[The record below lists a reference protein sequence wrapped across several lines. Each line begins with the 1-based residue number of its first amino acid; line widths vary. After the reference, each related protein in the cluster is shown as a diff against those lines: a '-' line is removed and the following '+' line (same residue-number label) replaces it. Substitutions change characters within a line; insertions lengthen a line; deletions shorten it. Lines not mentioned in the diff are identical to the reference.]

1 MKKQLTLFL
10 FSTTIL
16 TAQIPLVNETFDNDN
31 VSDEFVKYF
40 AVDPSRVTIK
50 NGRMIFDYSN
60 YEGGWDKAFVF
71 PKKNQAKLC
80 GKSYKISF
88 DYEILSR
95 EGVGWWVLAVQRRK
109 GNEFINDSTNYFGTY
124 VGQKGTAVV
133 FTNANPL
140 VKNAWIYFSPR
151 ATKSKIAIDNFKVEE
166 VEIKDWFF
174 EKDVFWGMKK
184 TPLNGNFIS
193 QNLHLLKLSKEQ
205 FFPFVDKFG
214 QFKHKEWANKVHSI
228 EDLKKRTEEE
238 KAFYKKIG
246 EIPNR
251 DKYFGYINPTY
262 KFKAT
267 GRFRT
272 EKVNGKW
279 FFVTPEGNLFWSLGV
294 NAVGLYQPSPISKR
308 EHFFDDVQ
316 GKQYIKLSNQTRLI
330 FKEPYNTFAFEE
342 RNMDWKYGKNW
353 RDSYWKIADTRARL
367 WGVNTFGGWAQP
379 FVSKHSNVPY
389 AEITSVPVRMVIKSK
404 AKLSAYWRDVPDYFD
419 PNFRK
424 NTMRHFQ
431 NMKARFNKPHCI
443 GVFVD
448 NELPW
453 QSENLKLA
461 CGILCAGKTQPSKIK
476 FVEVLKEKYGNVSE
490 LNKAWNANYKN
501 WTDFLEVDT
510 FVPKTKKG
518 ETDMLKIEELMYRE
532 YFSVCRDGLKSA
544 DPNVLY
550 LGCRFSSYN
559 PLICKIATEYCD
571 VVSYNWYKLNTDD
584 LKNPEGSVDK
594 PIIVGEYHFGSQ
606 DKGTFGGGLRTV
618 KTMKERIVLNNA
630 YVKKALKNSDIIG
643 VHWFRWAD
651 QITAGRQNDGE
662 NFGCG
667 MVDICDTPVY
677 DFVMSV
683 RKLSENMYK
692 VRIGEKK

>member
-1 MKKQLTLFL
+1 MKKQLTLL
-10 FSTTIL
+10 LLSTAISM
-16 TAQIPLVNETFDNDN
+16 AQIPLLNETFDNDN

-40 AVDPSRVTIK
+40 AVDSSRATIK
-50 NGRMIFDYSN
+50 NGRMIFDYSD
-60 YEGGWDKAFVF
+60 YEGGWAKAIAF
-71 PKKNQAKLC
+71 PRENMAKVS

-95 EGVGWWVLAVQRRK
+95 EGVGWWVLAFQRRK
-109 GNEFINDSTNYFGTY
+109 GNEFINDTTNYFGTY

-133 FTNANPL
+133 FSNANPL
-140 VKNAWIYFSPR
+140 VKKAWFYLSPR
-151 ATKSKIAIDNFKVEE
+151 ATKSRIAIDNFKVEE

-174 EKDVFWGMKK
+174 EKDIFWGMKN

-193 QNLHLLKLSKEQ
+193 QNLHLLKLTKEQ

-228 EDLKKRTEEE
+228 DDLKKRIEEE
-238 KAFYKKIG
+238 KAFHKKIG

-251 DKYFGYINPTY
+251 DKYFGYVNPMY

-272 EKVNGKW
+272 QKVDGKW
-279 FFVTPEGNLFWSLGV
+279 FFITPEGNLFWSLGV

-308 EHFFDDVQ
+308 EHFFEDIE
-316 GKQYIKLSNQTRLI
+316 GKQYIKLSKQTRLI

-342 RNMDWKYGKNW
+342 RNMNWKYGENW
-353 RDSYWKIADTRARL
+353 RDTYWQVADTRAKL

-389 AEITSVPVRMVIKSK
+389 AEITSAPVRMVVKSK

-431 NMKARFNKPHCI
+431 NIKSRFNKPHCI

-461 CGILCAGKTQPSKIK
+461 RGILCAGKTQPSKIK
-476 FVEVLKEKYGNVSE
+476 FVEILKEKYGDIAK
-490 LNKAWNANYKN
+490 LNKVWNANYKT
-501 WTDFLEVDT
+501 WADFLEVDT
-510 FVPKTKKG
+510 FVPKTPKG

-532 YFSVCRDGLKSA
+532 YFSVCRDALKSA
-544 DPNVLY
+544 DPDVLY
-550 LGCRFSSYN
+550 LGCRFSSHN
-559 PLICKIATEYCD
+559 PLIRKIATEYCD
-571 VVSYNWYKLNTDD
+571 VVSYNWYKLNTDN
-584 LKNPEGSVDK
+584 LKHPDGSVDK

-618 KTMKERIVLNNA
+618 KTMKERIALNNS
-630 YVKKALKNSDIIG
+630 YVENALKNGDIIG

-683 RKLSENMYK
+683 RKLSQKMYK
-692 VRIGEKK
+692 VRMRKKK

>member
-1 MKKQLTLFL
+1 MKKQLTLL
-10 FSTTIL
+10 LLSTTIAM
-16 TAQIPLVNETFDNDN
+16 AQMPLVNENFDDAN
-31 VSDEFVKYF
+31 VSETFQKYF
-40 AVDPSRVTIK
+40 HIDVSRTSFE
-50 NGRMIFDYSN
+50 NGRMVLDYSD
-60 YEGGWDKAFVF
+60 YEGGWDKALAF
-71 PKKNQAKLC
+71 PKKNKAKLT

-95 EGVGWWVLAVQRRK
+95 NGSGWWTMAVQRRK
-109 GNEFINDSTNYFGTY
+109 GREIVNDSTNYFGTY
-124 VGQKGTAVV
+124 VGQKGTAMV
-133 FTNANPL
+133 FSNANPSIEKGEFFL
-140 VKNAWIYFSPR
+140 AARK
-151 ATKSKIAIDNFKVEE
+151 TKSKIAIDNLKVEE
-166 VEIKDWFF
+166 VQIQDWFF
-174 EKDVFWGMKK
+174 EKDIFWGMKQ

-193 QNLHLLKLSKEQ
+193 QNLHLLKLSKEE

-214 QFKHKEWANKVHSI
+214 QFKHKEWANKIHSI
-228 EDLKKRTEEE
+228 EDLKKRTKEE

-251 DKYFGYINPTY
+251 DKYFGYINENY
-262 KFKAT
+262 KFNAT

-272 EKVNGKW
+272 EKVNGRW
-279 FFVTPEGNLFWSLGV
+279 FFITPEGNLFWSFGV

-308 EHFFDDVQ
+308 EHFFEDIE

-342 RNMDWKYGKNW
+342 RNMNWKYGKNW
-353 RDSYWKIADTRARL
+353 RDTYWQVADTRAKL

-389 AEITSVPVRMVIKSK
+389 AEITSAPVRMVIKSK

-424 NTMRHFQ
+424 RTMRHFQ
-431 NMKARFNKPHCI
+431 ILKPRFNKPHCI

-461 CGILCAGKTQPSKIK
+461 RGILCAGKTQHAKIK
-476 FVEVLKEKYGNVSE
+476 FAEVLKAKYGNITQ
-490 LNKAWNANYKN
+490 LNKAWNSTYKN
-501 WTDFLEVDT
+501 WSDFLEVDT
-510 FVPKTKKG
+510 FVPQTKKG

-532 YFSVCRDGLKSA
+532 YFSVCRDALKSA
-544 DPNVLY
+544 DANVLF
-550 LGCRFSSYN
+550 LGCRFSSHN
-559 PLICKIATEYCD
+559 PLVRKIATEYCD

-584 LKNPEGSVDK
+584 LTHPEGSIDK

-606 DKGTFGGGLRTV
+606 DKGTFGGGLRSC
-618 KTMKERIVLNNA
+618 KTMQERIALNNA
-630 YVKKALKNSDIIG
+630 YVNNALKNPNVIG
-643 VHWFRWAD
+643 IHWFRWAD
-651 QITAGRQNDGE
+651 QITSGRQNDGE
-662 NFGCG
+662 NYGCG

-683 RKLSENMYK
+683 RNLSEKMYK
-692 VRIGEKK
+692 VRLSEKK